1 MSFSVFFGKS
11 FFLRFQFLKI
21 LLTLQFFLNDVHLLD
36 LILALVPLA
45 DLLEVLLL
53 EHADLALHHNLVVLL
68 LARSVN
74 PLLVLLV
81 LLLYF
86 LLDVLHR
93 LPRISPNL
101 PCLVLNVK
109 LVLLNPLPSLLLVI
123 AVQLTLQYRQ
133 LYNRNRLQFSPQF
146 LQGQWRFFRLSSH
159 TCEISPF

>member
-1 MSFSVFFGKS
+1 M
-11 FFLRFQFLKI
+11 
-21 LLTLQFFLNDVHLLD
+21 
-36 LILALVPLA
+36 PLA

-53 EHADLALHHNLVVLL
+53 EHANLALHHDLVVLL
-68 LARSVN
+68 FTRGVD

-81 LLLYF
+81 LLLHF

-93 LPRISPNL
+93 LPRISSDL
-101 PCLVLNVK
+101 PRLVLNVK
-109 LVLLNPLPSLLLVI
+109 LVLLNSLPSLLLVI

-159 TCEISPF
+159 TCETSPF